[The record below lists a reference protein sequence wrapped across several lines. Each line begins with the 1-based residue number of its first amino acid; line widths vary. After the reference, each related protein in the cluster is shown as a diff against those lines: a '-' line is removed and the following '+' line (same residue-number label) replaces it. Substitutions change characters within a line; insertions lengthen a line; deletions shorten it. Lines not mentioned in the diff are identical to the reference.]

1 MRVGVVEIMET
12 GHITLAET
20 LCRIFC
26 CDPGNKVYLFIIEK
40 HAENLGFLCT
50 IYPNLDI
57 VVKDPGTE
65 ICIFL
70 NETGEYRLD
79 RLYIVTLTKYYFRF
93 SKLNLRTSLFLTIHN
108 IDEWFGN
115 SFIRSVNKFLYSIS
129 GTTSVNLWI
138 YFFKVNFVF
147 PHLKRAILRKVSQ
160 SDGRLV
166 VLSGSLQKKLIS
178 LNITIP
184 SEIVPFSIFDP
195 SLITTDTP
203 EDAPLRICVPGILS
217 QYRRNYMDLLDLIEK
232 KLDKYKSLFILDL
245 LGGVHTD
252 NQFDNPHLILKRID
266 LLKNKGFSI
275 IDHRIQFIP
284 PLEYN
289 KELAKSDIILGN
301 MNVVL
306 NKYSVY
312 GKTKE
317 TGIPFA
323 MIRAAR
329 PGIVPDTYPVPEE
342 LSSSTL
348 VYSSFENL
356 GEILINLISNSLIV
370 KDLKNKALEN
380 SKRFTPES
388 IYYSICEKYI
398 H

>member
-40 HAENLGFLCT
+40 HAENLGFLCD

-65 ICIFL
+65 IRIFL
-70 NETGEYRLD
+70 NETGEYMLD

-138 YFFKVNFVF
+138 YFFKVSFVF
-147 PHLKRAILRKVSQ
+147 PHLKRVILSKVSQ

-166 VLSGSLQKKLIS
+166 VLSGSLQKKLMS

-184 SEIVPFSIFDP
+184 SEIVPFSVFDP

-203 EDAPLRICVPGILS
+203 EDSPLRICVPGILS

-232 KLDKYKSLFILDL
+232 KLDKYKSLFIFDL

-356 GEILINLISNSLIV
+356 GEILINLISNNLIV

-388 IYYSICEKYI
+388 IYNSICEKHI

>member
-1 MRVGVVEIMET
+1 MRVGIVEIMET

-26 CDPGNKVYLFIIEK
+26 CDPENKVYLFIIEK
-40 HAENLGFLCT
+40 HAQNLGFLCD
-50 IYPNLDI
+50 IYPNLDM

-65 ICIFL
+65 IGAFL
-70 NETGEYRLD
+70 NETGEYMLD
-79 RLYIVTLTKYYFRF
+79 RLYIVTLTKYYFKF
-93 SKLNLRTSLFLTIHN
+93 SKLNFRTSLFLTIHN

-129 GTTSVNLWI
+129 GTSNVNLWI

-147 PHLKRAILRKVSQ
+147 PYLKRAILRKVDQ

-166 VLSGSLQKKLIS
+166 VLSGSLQKRVRD

-184 SEIVPFSIFDP
+184 SEIVPFSVFDP
-195 SLITTDTP
+195 SLLTIDKP
-203 EDAPLRICVPGILS
+203 ENEPLRICVPGIIS

-232 KLDKYKSLFILDL
+232 RFDQYKSLFIFDL
-245 LGGVHTD
+245 LGGVQTA
-252 NQFDNPHLILKRID
+252 NQFDNPHLILQKID
-266 LLKNKGFSI
+266 MLKSKGFPI

-289 KELAKSDIILGN
+289 SELAKSDIILGN

-323 MIRAAR
+323 MIRAAK
-329 PGIVPDTYPVPEE
+329 PGILPDTYPVPEE

-356 GEILINLISNSLIV
+356 GEILINLISNKMFV

-388 IYYSICEKYI
+388 VYYSISEKNVR
-398 H
+398 

>member
-20 LCRIFC
+20 LCRIYC
-26 CDPGNKVYLFIIEK
+26 CDPENQVYLFIIEK
-40 HAENLGFLCT
+40 HAVNLGFLCD
-50 IYPNLDI
+50 IYPNLNI
-57 VVKDPGTE
+57 VVKDTGKE
-65 ICIFL
+65 IGLFL
-70 NETGEYRLD
+70 DDTDEYMLD
-79 RLYIVTLTKYYFRF
+79 RLYFVTLTKYYFKI
-93 SKLNLRTSLFLTIHN
+93 SKSNLKASLFLTIHN

-115 SFIRSVNKFLYSIS
+115 SFIRSVKRFLYSIS
-129 GTTSVNLWI
+129 GTSSLNLWI
-138 YFFKVNFVF
+138 YFFKFNFIL
-147 PHLKRAILRKVSQ
+147 PPLKRIILRKVNR

-166 VLSGSLQKKLIS
+166 VLSGSLQKRLKDLD
-178 LNITIP
+178 ITIP
-184 SEIVPFSIFDP
+184 SEIVPFSVFDP
-195 SLITTDTP
+195 SLIT
-203 EDAPLRICVPGILS
+203 EGHSENGLLRICVPGILS
-217 QYRRNYMDLLDLIEK
+217 QYRRNYMELLELIEN
-232 KLDKYKSLFILDL
+232 KLDSYKNLFVFDL
-245 LGGVHTD
+245 LGGVQTENH
-252 NQFDNPHLILKRID
+252 FDNPHIILKRID
-266 LLKNKGFSI
+266 LLKSRGFSI
-275 IDHRIQFIP
+275 IDHRVQFIP

-289 KELAKSDIILGN
+289 RELAKSDVILGN

-306 NKYSVY
+306 NKYSIY

-348 VYSSFENL
+348 VYSSLEHL
-356 GEILINLISNSLIV
+356 GDILINLISDKLIV

-380 SKRFTPES
+380 SKRFTPEI
-388 IYYSICEKYI
+388 IYNNIREKHI

>member
-1 MRVGVVEIMET
+1 MRVGIVEIMET

-40 HAENLGFLCT
+40 HAENLGFLCD

-65 ICIFL
+65 IRIFL
-70 NETGEYRLD
+70 NETGEYMLD

-147 PHLKRAILRKVSQ
+147 PHLKRVILSKVSQ

-166 VLSGSLQKKLIS
+166 VLSGSLQKKLMS

-184 SEIVPFSIFDP
+184 SEIVPFSVFDP

-203 EDAPLRICVPGILS
+203 EDSPLRICVPGILS

-232 KLDKYKSLFILDL
+232 KLDKYKSLFIFDL

-356 GEILINLISNSLIV
+356 GEILINLISNNLIV

-388 IYYSICEKYI
+388 IYNSICEKHI

>member
-40 HAENLGFLCT
+40 HAENLGFLCD

-65 ICIFL
+65 IRIFL
-70 NETGEYRLD
+70 NETGEYMLD

-147 PHLKRAILRKVSQ
+147 PHLKRVILSKVSQ

-166 VLSGSLQKKLIS
+166 VLSGSLQKKLMS

-184 SEIVPFSIFDP
+184 SEIVPFSVFDP

-203 EDAPLRICVPGILS
+203 EDSPLRICVPGILS

-232 KLDKYKSLFILDL
+232 KLDKYKSLFIFDL

-356 GEILINLISNSLIV
+356 GEILINLISNNLIV

-388 IYYSICEKYI
+388 IYNSICEKHI